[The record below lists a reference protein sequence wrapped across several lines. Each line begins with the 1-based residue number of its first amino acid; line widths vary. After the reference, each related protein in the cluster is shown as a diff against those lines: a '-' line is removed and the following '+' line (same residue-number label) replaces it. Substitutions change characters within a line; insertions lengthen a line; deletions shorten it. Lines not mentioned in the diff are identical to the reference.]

1 MNIDEIPV
9 PQEPSFETEQS
20 SGESS
25 GPAPEQHTDDE
36 WKSAPPPF
44 QPPQPGGFV
53 QAGSPVQERRVGR
66 VTLGISL
73 VAAGVLLLIGLFN
86 PSFSI
91 FTAAKFAPVILI
103 LIGVEILANTFTAKG
118 CRLRY
123 DFLSM
128 FVCFLLIFGSF
139 GLAII
144 PAAYQNIVVRERLE
158 TRLSDQIEE
167 DVYRAAA
174 AEGITSVTCR
184 LYLQS
189 GLDTNFQEDTTYP
202 EVKKLLGNQYLTVH
216 LDENFE
222 SAAAFA
228 EKARRVLD
236 CLAGLNLPGPRI
248 EIVQNDGRLSLS
260 LYDTYQWEFSAEK
273 LASLCDGWENYETEA
288 YESYE

>member
-9 PQEPSFETEQS
+9 PQEPSFETDPP
-20 SGESS
+20 SGEPSGQAS
-25 GPAPEQHTDDE
+25 GPQPEDGRQ
-36 WKSAPPPF
+36 SVPPPS
-44 QPPQPGGFV
+44 QPQPVGFV
-53 QAGSPVQERRVGR
+53 QAGPPVRERRVGR

-73 VAAGVLLLIGLFN
+73 VTAGVLLLIGLFN

-103 LIGVEILANTFTAKG
+103 LIGAEILVSTFTAKG

-139 GLAII
+139 GLAMI

-174 AEGITSVTCR
+174 SEGITSVTCR
-184 LYLQS
+184 LYLQG
-189 GLDTNFQEDTTYP
+189 GLDTSFQEDMTYP
-202 EVKKLLGNQYLTVH
+202 EVEKLLGGQYLTVY
-216 LDENFE
+216 LDEDFE

-236 CLAGLNLPGPRI
+236 CLTGLDLPGPQI
-248 EIVQNDGRLSLS
+248 EIVQNNGRIRLE
-260 LYDTYQWEFSAEK
+260 LYDAYQWEFSAEK
-273 LASLCDGWENYETEA
+273 LTGLCDIQEEYGNEED
-288 YESYE
+288 ESY

>member
-9 PQEPSFETEQS
+9 PQEPSFETDPPAGEP
-20 SGESS
+20 SGQAS
-25 GPAPEQHTDDE
+25 GPQPEDGRQ
-36 WKSAPPPF
+36 SVPPPS
-44 QPPQPGGFV
+44 QPQPVGFV
-53 QAGSPVQERRVGR
+53 QAGPPVRERRVGR

-73 VAAGVLLLIGLFN
+73 VTAGVLLLIGLFN
-86 PSFSI
+86 PGFSI

-103 LIGVEILANTFTAKG
+103 LIGAEILVSTFTAKG

-139 GLAII
+139 GLAMI

-174 AEGITSVTCR
+174 SEGITSVTCH
-184 LYLQS
+184 LYLQG
-189 GLDTNFQEDTTYP
+189 GLDTSFQEDMAYP
-202 EVKKLLGNQYLTVH
+202 EVENLLGGQYLTVY
-216 LDENFE
+216 LDEDFE

-228 EKARRVLD
+228 EKAHRVLD
-236 CLAGLNLPGPRI
+236 CLTGLDLPGPQI
-248 EIVQNDGRLSLS
+248 EIVQNNGRIRLELH
-260 LYDTYQWEFSAEK
+260 DAYQWEFSAEK
-273 LASLCDGWENYETEA
+273 LTGLCDSQEEYVNNED
-288 YESYE
+288 ESY